1 MEDYQKQLFPY
12 AYNILGS
19 TEDAKD
25 AIQEIVVKYHLKSK
39 KSIENETGYLIRS
52 VINESI
58 NLKKKMQRSYAD
70 SMWLPEPVFT
80 DSNYDG
86 LDSSEIISYSMLV
99 LLEKLSSKE
108 RAVFILREAFDYSH
122 QEIAAVLNLT
132 LQNSRKLL
140 SRAKLKL
147 EGYQSHRKAISST
160 NASKEFLQGYI
171 RSIREGD
178 VQSLEKLLSEDVSL
192 AADGGGEIQVVRELT
207 QGVMAAI
214 KLLLYVYKTY
224 QRQQQIEIGSINHQP
239 ALLYYEDRKL
249 VNCQIF
255 QISNGKIEKI
265 FAQLTPDK
273 LNAISE
279 A

>member
-25 AIQEIVVKYHLKSK
+25 AVQEIVVKYHLKSK

-58 NLKKKMQRSYAD
+58 NLKKKLQRSYAD

-108 RAVFILREAFDYSH
+108 RAVFMLREAFDYSH

-147 EGYQSHRKAISST
+147 EGYQSHRKAISTT

-207 QGVMAAI
+207 HGVTAAI

-224 QRQQQIEIGSINHQP
+224 QRQQQIEIGYINHQP
-239 ALLYYEDRKL
+239 ALLYYEDSKL

-279 A
+279 T